1 MVLQIEE
8 KSGGKR
14 RSSEEKG
21 TYIRILVVD
30 DQRLFRE
37 CIAGMLAQEQFFSVV
52 GQAGDGIEA
61 LELAETYKPDVLLM
75 DVQMPRMDGIE
86 ALRRIKE
93 EWPQIRVILLSAYT
107 VDERVLEGLSAGA
120 SGYLLKDSSAEG
132 VVAAIRAVYAGEQVI
147 TSRISR
153 RMMQLY
159 EQGLVEKE
167 PIGEGLTSREI
178 EVLLRIARGMVP
190 KEIAQ
195 AIAVTEKTVRNHI
208 SNIYRKLNI
217 YDRSQIVIYAIKKGL
232 IDVQDV

>member
-8 KSGGKR
+8 KPGSKR

-21 TYIRILVVD
+21 TYIRILVAD

-37 CIAGMLAQEQFFSVV
+37 CIAGMLAQERFFSVV

-120 SGYLLKDSSAEG
+120 SGYLLKDSSAG
-132 VVAAIRAVYAGEQVI
+132 RGRSRHSRSLRRRAGYYITYLQAHDAA
-147 TSRISR
+147 
-153 RMMQLY
+153 L
-159 EQGLVEKE
+159 
-167 PIGEGLTSREI
+167 
-178 EVLLRIARGMVP
+178 
-190 KEIAQ
+190 
-195 AIAVTEKTVRNHI
+195 
-208 SNIYRKLNI
+208 
-217 YDRSQIVIYAIKKGL
+217 
-232 IDVQDV
+232 